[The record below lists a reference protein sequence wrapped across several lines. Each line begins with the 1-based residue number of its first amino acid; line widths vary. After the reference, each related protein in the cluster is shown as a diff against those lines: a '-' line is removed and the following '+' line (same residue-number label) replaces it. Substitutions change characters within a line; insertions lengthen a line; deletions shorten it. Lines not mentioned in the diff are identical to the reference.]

1 MLGNNSEWDMKQKF
15 IKKAKIL
22 WENNQSY
29 LSGEI
34 LYENLRKRHKPLWAV
49 EVLELCKPLVEEI
62 TEIEQLCTVAKD
74 PKRWLEAGE
83 VFSAIRTLALEQDS
97 FETIQ
102 SMVFSLA
109 ENVAKVIYNA
119 SGKLPPY
126 DHDSG
131 YKIVSD
137 LKRIV
142 DRTENQDFGSKAW
155 YVVSCAKYSE

>member
-1 MLGNNSEWDMKQKF
+1 MFGNNSEWNMKQKY

-34 LYENLRKRHKPLWAV
+34 LYENLRQRHKPLWAV
-49 EVLELCKPLVEEI
+49 EVLELCKPFVEKI

-83 VFSAIRTLALEQDS
+83 VFSAIRKLALEQDS

-137 LKRIV
+137 LKKIV
-142 DRTENQDFGSKAW
+142 DRAENQDFGSKAW

>member
-1 MLGNNSEWDMKQKF
+1 MKQKF

-34 LYENLRKRHKPLWAV
+34 LYENLRQRHKPIWAV
-49 EVLELCKPLVEEI
+49 EVLELCKHFVVEI
-62 TEIEQLCTVAKD
+62 PEIEQLCTVAKD

-83 VFSAIRTLALEQDS
+83 MFSAIRKLALEQDS
-97 FETIQ
+97 FETIR

-131 YKIVSD
+131 YKIVSN
-137 LKRIV
+137 LKKIV
-142 DRTENQDFGSKAW
+142 DRAENQDFGSKAW